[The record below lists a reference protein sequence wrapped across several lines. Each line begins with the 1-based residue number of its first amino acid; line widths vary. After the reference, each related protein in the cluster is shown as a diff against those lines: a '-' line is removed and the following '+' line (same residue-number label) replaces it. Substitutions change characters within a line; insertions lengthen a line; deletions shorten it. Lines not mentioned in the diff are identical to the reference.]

1 MLPSS
6 HPARALTCGVVHDRA
21 SQVFAH
27 FDEFSYE
34 LSKLDLK
41 HFRQNAMRNAM
52 AQASAA

>member
-1 MLPSS
+1 MPSL
-6 HPARALTCGVVHDRA
+6 HPARALTCGVAHDRA